1 MLCVRCSHPLAPRA
15 DRCVRCF
22 ALNPRDPAQAPAVPW
37 VDSGPAAPVAAS
49 IASDPPVAP
58 VAISFADEPA
68 EAAVTEPAPP
78 PSSEQLQ
85 RDPVSSDRVPA
96 PAPAARRSTPSM
108 RAKLVAWAFDAA
120 VLLGIACWNAWAAG
134 RICRAHYWLDF
145 VRGAAPALIGM
156 IGLFA
161 IAYSWV
167 FVALGGRTPGM
178 ALAGLRVRTLHGD
191 DPTPAEALLRAALSL
206 PSAALG
212 MFGFLLAL
220 FDRRGQ
226 TLHDKLCR
234 CVIRID

>member
-1 MLCVRCSHPLAPRA
+1 MPF
-15 DRCVRCF
+15 DK
-22 ALNPRDPAQAPAVPW
+22 PW
-37 VDSGPAAPVAAS
+37 D
-49 IASDPPVAP
+49 DDVAP
-58 VAISFADEPA
+58 VAVSFESD
-68 EAAVTEPAPP
+68 AVTEPERRPQASGPRP
-78 PSSEQLQ
+78 Q
-85 RDPVSSDRVPA
+85 VSSARV
-96 PAPAARRSTPSM
+96 ARV
-108 RAKLVAWAFDAA
+108 VAWLFDAA
-120 VLLGIACWNAWAAG
+120 IVLGVSAWNVYLAG
-134 RICRAHYWLDF
+134 RICRTRYWLDF

-161 IAYSWV
+161 VAYSWV

-178 ALAGLRVRTLHGD
+178 ALAGLRVRTLQGD
-191 DPTPAEALLRAALSL
+191 EPTPAEALMRAALSL